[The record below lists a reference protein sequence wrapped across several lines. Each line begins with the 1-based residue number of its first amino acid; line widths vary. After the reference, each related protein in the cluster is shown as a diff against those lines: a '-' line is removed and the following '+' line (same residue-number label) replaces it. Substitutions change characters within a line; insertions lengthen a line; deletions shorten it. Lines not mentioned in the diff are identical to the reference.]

1 MTREKAGGD
10 PLWAR
15 LFGRRALRSAR
26 TDTAKV
32 ELYTRFTF
40 HAMAGAEAGALA
52 FPQLFAE
59 RQPAGAWLFL
69 LLLAH
74 SVVCAVLSSRAL
86 DWRLGRRE
94 RPVPLMAAT
103 AALSGAGVLA
113 LLLLLD
119 TGAITKEDDFG
130 LLLMGIP
137 AFGVATLV
145 LGLRTT
151 KARVYTV
158 LAAPTATAVATAVL
172 GLGLRQTWL
181 NFVGVA
187 AAGSLLALTYVF
199 SAWLVG
205 VVRELDASHELRTR
219 LAVAE
224 ERLRFGRD
232 MHDVMGRNLAVMAL
246 KSELAVQLAER
257 GRPEAVSQMA
267 EVQRI
272 AQESQREVRDVVRGY
287 READLRVELEG
298 ALGVLKAAG
307 IDCVV
312 HGLDDGPMPLPP
324 DLQSALGWVVREAT
338 TNVLRHGDPRRC
350 TIRLA
355 TTEPSGG
362 SGSPGGPRPPR
373 QGEVVLTVQNDGV
386 PEPAGVPGEGADED
400 RTGAGTSTGSRPLPP
415 RTAAGS
421 AAGSGLVGLQERLA
435 AHGGTLEAGP
445 TPGDGCF
452 RLTARVPLPAPR
464 TDHDRGSC
472 APAGSSGP
480 DEVAA

>member
-1 MTREKAGGD
+1 MTREKAGEGGGD
-10 PLWAR
+10 RLWAR
-15 LFGRRALRSAR
+15 LAGRQALRSAR

-40 HAMAGAEAGALA
+40 HATAGLEAGALA

-59 RQPAGAWLFL
+59 RQPAGVWLFL

-74 SVVCAVLSSRAL
+74 SVVCAALCSRAL

-94 RPVPLMAAT
+94 RPVSLMVAT
-103 AALSGAGVLA
+103 AALSGAGIFVI
-113 LLLLLD
+113 LLLLD
-119 TGAITKEDDFG
+119 TGAIGKEDDFG
-130 LLLMGIP
+130 LLVMGIP

-151 KARVYTV
+151 EHRVYAV
-158 LAAPTATAVATAVL
+158 LGAPAATAVATAAL
-172 GLGLRQTWL
+172 GLGPQQTWL
-181 NFVGVA
+181 NFVGVT
-187 AAGSLLALTYVF
+187 AAGSLLALAYVF

-287 READLRVELEG
+287 READLRIELEG

-307 IDCVV
+307 IDCVI
-312 HGLDDGPMPLPP
+312 HGLDDGPMTLPP
-324 DLQSALGWVVREAT
+324 DVQSALGWVVREAT
-338 TNVLRHGDPRRC
+338 TNVLRHGDPRQC
-350 TIRLA
+350 TISLT

-362 SGSPGGPRPPR
+362 KRAPGGPRH
-373 QGEVVLTVQNDGV
+373 GEVILTVQNDGLA
-386 PEPAGVPGEGADED
+386 EPAGGPHEGADED
-400 RTGAGTSTGSRPLPP
+400 GAGTGSRPAPP

-421 AAGSGLVGLQERLA
+421 PVGSGLVGLQERLA

-445 TPGDGCF
+445 TRSDGCF
-452 RLTARVPLPAPR
+452 RLTARVPLPAPG
-464 TDHDRGSC
+464 TDHDRD
-472 APAGSSGP
+472 SSP
-480 DEVAA
+480 PSFTPSTSDEVAA